1 MQIVCQF
8 WIDVFLMCFFSLCG
22 FHCDCGNFL
31 SESDRPRISVALRG
45 PSPSSTSK
53 TDTAPHC
60 ALVMGH
66 CGEIHSRYTLD
77 IFGHLWTSL
86 DIFGHLWTSLDIFGH
101 LWTSLDIFGHLWTS
115 DFANLEKRVG
125 FPRRFWRHSLA
136 PEKNITRGKL
146 WDHWDSDSLS
156 IAYRQ
161 LIDSSALWYG
171 LRMFDV
177 WYDQS

>member
-1 MQIVCQF
+1 MGLLRCALAKSLRRHRMIWWWMSKISNGRLMQIVCQF

-86 DIFGHLWTSLDIFGH
+86 DIFGHLTLQIWQNVLVFLGDFEGIPWHPKKTSLAGNCG
-101 LWTSLDIFGHLWTS
+101 TTGTQ
-115 DFANLEKRVG
+115 
-125 FPRRFWRHSLA
+125 
-136 PEKNITRGKL
+136 T
-146 WDHWDSDSLS
+146 
-156 IAYRQ
+156 AYR
-161 LIDSSALWYG
+161 
-171 LRMFDV
+171 
-177 WYDQS
+177 

>member
-1 MQIVCQF
+1 
-8 WIDVFLMCFFSLCG
+8 MCFFSLCG

-115 DFANLEKRVG
+115 LDIFGHLTLQIWKNVLVFLGDFEGIPWHPKKT
-125 FPRRFWRHSLA
+125 SLA
-136 PEKNITRGKL
+136 GNCGTTGTQT
-146 WDHWDSDSLS
+146 
-156 IAYRQ
+156 AYR
-161 LIDSSALWYG
+161 
-171 LRMFDV
+171 
-177 WYDQS
+177 